1 MGCCEAV
8 GLVCGWMSV
17 DGGCVGG
24 GEGKDE
30 AVGELVSTVVVEDG
44 GNPMEG
50 TAGI

>member
-1 MGCCEAV
+1 MGCCEAA

-30 AVGELVSTVVVEDG
+30 AVGELVSTVAIQWKALLVYEDLVL
-44 GNPMEG
+44 
-50 TAGI
+50 